1 MYPQPRAPSAQPR
14 GTRIP
19 LPTQRRTRS
28 QGTVE
33 HVALPLMRGSSRAPQ
48 HSQDDIPF
56 TRMVAESQAQ
66 IENLWNEQSR
76 NEPPIDPPSQITPFH
91 STMSAQPPATE
102 TPDREVEHSYLTPVA
117 RVLQV
122 QPMSGQT
129 PPPIQGASL
138 PFRLQ
143 FKELHRPSEAPILRL
158 AGHGTPQ
165 PRHHRFS
172 LSHISLVLQLP
183 QNPRDPSKAS
193 DGRLLLICP
202 IFGLY
207 RTPTF
212 QKF

>member
-19 LPTQRRTRS
+19 LPTQRRTCS

-33 HVALPLMRGSSRAPQ
+33 HVTLPLTRGSSRAPQ

-56 TRMVAESQAQ
+56 TRMVAESQAW
-66 IENLWNEQSR
+66 IENLRNEQSW

-122 QPMSGQT
+122 QPTSGET
-129 PPPIQGASL
+129 PPRL
-138 PFRLQ
+138 PMADTSSSVQ
-143 FKELHRPSEAPILRL
+143 FLVCTGP
-158 AGHGTPQ
+158 
-165 PRHHRFS
+165 RFS
-172 LSHISLVLQLP
+172 RNSNHTRIDPWTKNSH
-183 QNPRDPSKAS
+183 RDGFLTKE
-193 DGRLLLICP
+193 
-202 IFGLY
+202 
-207 RTPTF
+207 
-212 QKF
+212 